1 MSFPNAFI
9 GNLDLRLKHM
19 RLCRSAAPL
28 HSEMTLRVRLLR
40 YARND
45 APRMI
50 QDPISI
56 TVILAAIVIVA
67 ERWHE
72 RFKNTLIMRI
82 LPTPVFC
89 YIPPTILTTLGIFPM
104 KSLIY
109 DWISK
114 YVLPA
119 CLILLLMT
127 TDLSNLKKVGRVAFL
142 AMIGA
147 CVTVVMG
154 GILVFFLFH
163 NVLGPESWKAIGTL
177 TASWVG
183 GTANE
188 LAVKEATGLSD
199 ALFGPLFI
207 SDITIV
213 YIWMMFLMILSGN
226 QKKINKIIGADRKSS
241 EKIVHH
247 QEKSNAR
254 KRDPKKTH
262 LKSLII
268 LLIIGFGGA
277 IISSWIGNQI
287 PEIGL
292 AVNRATW
299 VVIVVTT
306 VGLVLSMS
314 KYIRSEEVRATK
326 IGYFLLY
333 FVLASTGAKANLL
346 AILMAPLFLG
356 IAFIWMLIH
365 GVLFFFFGKLFRMPI
380 AILATASQAALG
392 GVVSAPIVASTY
404 GSELISVGLIL
415 AIFGNAMGNYA
426 GILMSQFLRL
436 FAA

>member
-1 MSFPNAFI
+1 
-9 GNLDLRLKHM
+9 
-19 RLCRSAAPL
+19 
-28 HSEMTLRVRLLR
+28 
-40 YARND
+40 
-45 APRMI
+45 MI
-50 QDPISI
+50 EDPTSI
-56 TVILAAIVIVA
+56 TIILIAIVIIA

-82 LPTPVFC
+82 LPTPVLC

-104 KSLIY
+104 KSPVY

-127 TDLSNLKKVGRVAFL
+127 TNLHNLKKVGRVAFV

-147 CVTVVMG
+147 CATVIIG
-154 GILVFFLFH
+154 GILVFFVFH

-199 ALFGPLFI
+199 QLFGPLFI
-207 SDITIV
+207 SDITLV
-213 YIWMMFLMILSGN
+213 YVWMTFLMILSGN
-226 QKKINKIIGADRKSS
+226 QKKIDKATGADRKQLETALHYKEPARSGKRVAKL
-241 EKIVHH
+241 KI
-247 QEKSNAR
+247 SF
-254 KRDPKKTH
+254 
-262 LKSLII
+262 KSLVF
-268 LLIIGFGGA
+268 LLAIGFGGG
-277 IISSWIGNQI
+277 ILSNRIGNQI
-287 PEIGL
+287 PNIGL
-292 AVNRATW
+292 AINQTTW
-299 VVIVVTT
+299 VIVVITT
-306 VGLVLSMS
+306 LGLFLSTS
-314 KYIRSEEVRATK
+314 EYARSQEANATR

-404 GSELISVGLIL
+404 ESELISVGLIL
-415 AIFGNAMGNYA
+415 AIFGNAIGNYA
-426 GILMSQFLRL
+426 GILTSQFLKL
-436 FAA
+436 FSS

>member
-1 MSFPNAFI
+1 
-9 GNLDLRLKHM
+9 
-19 RLCRSAAPL
+19 
-28 HSEMTLRVRLLR
+28 
-40 YARND
+40 
-45 APRMI
+45 MI
-50 QDPISI
+50 QDPVSI
-56 TVILAAIVIVA
+56 VVILAAIVIIA
-67 ERWHE
+67 ERWHQ

-104 KSLIY
+104 KSPVY

-147 CVTVVMG
+147 CATVVAG
-154 GILVFFLFH
+154 GIVIFFLFH
-163 NVLGPESWKAIGTL
+163 NSLGPESWKAIGTL

-213 YIWMMFLMILSGN
+213 YIWMTFLMILSGSR
-226 QKKINKIIGADRKSS
+226 KKIDKMIGVNRKES
-241 EKIVHH
+241 EKMSPH
-247 QEKSNAR
+247 QEKFSTV
-254 KRDPKKTH
+254 KRDRGKNS
-262 LKSLII
+262 LKSLIT
-268 LLIIGFGGA
+268 LLAIGFGGA
-277 IISSWIGNQI
+277 IASTWIGNQI

-292 AVNRATW
+292 AVNRTTW
-299 VVIVVTT
+299 VVIIVTT
-306 VGLVLSMS
+306 LGLYLSMS
-314 KYIRSEEVRATK
+314 KYARSEEAQTTK

-333 FVLASTGAKANLL
+333 FVLASTGAKANLF

-404 GSELISVGLIL
+404 ESELISVGLIL

>member
-1 MSFPNAFI
+1 
-9 GNLDLRLKHM
+9 
-19 RLCRSAAPL
+19 
-28 HSEMTLRVRLLR
+28 
-40 YARND
+40 
-45 APRMI
+45 MI
-50 QDPISI
+50 QDPVSI
-56 TVILAAIVIVA
+56 AIILIAIVIIA

-82 LPTPVFC
+82 LPTPVLC

-104 KSLIY
+104 QSPVY

-114 YVLPA
+114 YILPA

-127 TDLSNLKKVGRVAFL
+127 TDLRSLKKVGRVAFL

-147 CVTVVMG
+147 CVTVVIG
-154 GILVFFLFH
+154 GILVFFVFH
-163 NVLGPESWKAIGTL
+163 NALGPESWKAIGTL

-213 YIWMMFLMILSGN
+213 YVWINFLMILSGN
-226 QKKINKIIGADRKSS
+226 QKKIDQAIGADRKQLETTFHHKESAKS
-241 EKIVHH
+241 GKQTTKLKI
-247 QEKSNAR
+247 SF
-254 KRDPKKTH
+254 
-262 LKSLII
+262 KSLVF
-268 LLIIGFGGA
+268 LLVIGFGGG
-277 IISSWIGNQI
+277 IVSNRIGSQI
-287 PEIGL
+287 PDIGL
-292 AVNRATW
+292 AVNQTTW
-299 VVIVVTT
+299 AIIVVTT
-306 VGLVLSMS
+306 LGLFLSTS
-314 KYIRSEEVRATK
+314 KYARSQEANAGK

-346 AILMAPLFLG
+346 AILAAPLFLG

-365 GVLFFFFGKLFRMPI
+365 GVLFFLFGKLFRMPI

-392 GVVSAPIVASTY
+392 GAVSAPIVASTY
-404 GSELISVGLIL
+404 RSELISVALIL
-415 AIFGNAMGNYA
+415 AIFGNAIGNYV
-426 GILMSQFLRL
+426 GILTAQFLRL
-436 FAA
+436 FGT

>member
-1 MSFPNAFI
+1 
-9 GNLDLRLKHM
+9 
-19 RLCRSAAPL
+19 
-28 HSEMTLRVRLLR
+28 
-40 YARND
+40 
-45 APRMI
+45 
-50 QDPISI
+50 
-56 TVILAAIVIVA
+56 
-67 ERWHE
+67 
-72 RFKNTLIMRI
+72 
-82 LPTPVFC
+82 
-89 YIPPTILTTLGIFPM
+89 M
-104 KSLIY
+104 KSLVY

-127 TDLSNLKKVGRVAFL
+127 TDLNNLKKVGRTALF

-154 GILVFFLFH
+154 GIMVFFLFH
-163 NVLGPESWKAIGTL
+163 DVLGPESWKAIGTL

-188 LAVKEATGLSD
+188 LAVKEGLGLSD
-199 ALFGPLFI
+199 TLFGPLFI

-213 YIWMMFLMILSGN
+213 YVWMTFLMVLSGN
-226 QKKINKIIGADRKSS
+226 QKKINKMIGVDLKSS
-241 EKIVHH
+241 EKIAHP
-247 QEKSNAR
+247 QIKSNIN
-254 KRDPKKTH
+254 KRTPKKNSV
-262 LKSLII
+262 KSAAAI
-268 LLIIGFGGA
+268 LIIGFGGA
-277 IISSWIGNQI
+277 IVSIWIGNQI

-292 AVNRATW
+292 AVNRPAW
-299 VVIVVTT
+299 IVIVVTT
-306 VGLVLSMS
+306 LGLALSMN
-314 KYIRSEEVRATK
+314 KYIRSEEARATK

-346 AILMAPLFLG
+346 AIFMAPLFLG

-365 GVLFFFFGKLFRMPI
+365 GVLFFFFGKLFRIPI

-404 GSELISVGLIL
+404 ESELISVGLIL
-415 AIFGNAMGNYA
+415 AIFGNAIGNYV
-426 GILMSQFLRL
+426 GIVTGQLLHL